1 MTPLQLLA
9 TSFLLG
15 FFVLLAGC
23 YGVLYCL
30 GRLGTSVTMLRG
42 SYIAY
47 VLQALVAVGIA
58 ASTPLE
64 LWWKVLVVASCIA
77 YLPIPPVTWRYL
89 EKLHQPKEPQP

>member
-1 MTPLQLLA
+1 MTPPQLLA
-9 TSFLLG
+9 TSLLLG

-30 GRLGTSVTMLRG
+30 GRLGPSVTMLRS
-42 SYIAY
+42 SYVAY
-47 VLQALVAVGIA
+47 VLQALVTVVIA

-64 LWWKVLVVASCIA
+64 LWWKILVVASCVA

-89 EKLHQPKEPQP
+89 ENLHELKEQHP

>member
-9 TSFLLG
+9 TTLLLG
-15 FFVLLAGC
+15 LFVLLAGC

-30 GRLGTSVTMLRG
+30 GRLGPNIKMLRS
-42 SYIAY
+42 SYLAY
-47 VLQALVAVGIA
+47 GLQALVAVATA

-64 LWWKVLVVASCIA
+64 LWWKILVVASCIA

-89 EKLHQPKEPQP
+89 EELHEPKEHHP

>member
-64 LWWKVLVVASCIA
+64 LWWKVFVVASCIA

>member
-1 MTPLQLLA
+1 
-9 TSFLLG
+9 
-15 FFVLLAGC
+15 
-23 YGVLYCL
+23 
-30 GRLGTSVTMLRG
+30 MLRG

-64 LWWKVLVVASCIA
+64 LWWRVLVVASCIA

>member
-1 MTPLQLLA
+1 MTPLQLLT
-9 TSFLLG
+9 TSLLLG

-30 GRLGTSVTMLRG
+30 GQLSARVTLVRG

-47 VLQALVAVGIA
+47 VLQALVAAVIA

-64 LWWKVLVVASCIA
+64 FWWKVLIVASCLA
-77 YLPIPPVTWRYL
+77 YLPIPSVTWRYL
-89 EKLHQPKEPQP
+89 ENLHEPKEHHL

>member
-9 TSFLLG
+9 TSLLLG
-15 FFVLLAGC
+15 LFVLLAGS

-30 GRLGTSVTMLRG
+30 GRLGPSLRMLRG
-42 SYIAY
+42 SYVAY
-47 VLQALVAVGIA
+47 VLQALVAVVIA

-64 LWWKVLVVASCIA
+64 WWWKILVVASCVA

-89 EKLHQPKEPQP
+89 ENLHELKEQHP

>member
-9 TSFLLG
+9 TSLLLG

-23 YGVLYCL
+23 YGVLYCF
-30 GRLGTSVTMLRG
+30 GRLGAHVMLVRS

-47 VLQALVAVGIA
+47 VLQALVAVAIA

-64 LWWKVLVVASCIA
+64 FWWKLLVVVSCIA

-89 EKLHQPKEPQP
+89 ENLHEPKESQP

>member
-1 MTPLQLLA
+1 MTAVELLA
-9 TSFLLG
+9 TSSLLG

-30 GRLGTSVTMLRG
+30 GRLGTSVAMLRG

-47 VLQALVAVGIA
+47 LLQALVAVAIA

-64 LWWKVLVVASCIA
+64 FWWKVLVVASCIA
-77 YLPIPPVTWRYL
+77 YLPIPLGDLALSGGAART
-89 EKLHQPKEPQP
+89 

>member
-9 TSFLLG
+9 TSLLLG

-30 GRLGTSVTMLRG
+30 GRLGTSVTLLRS

-89 EKLHQPKEPQP
+89 ENLHQPKEPQP

>member
-9 TSFLLG
+9 TSLLLG

-47 VLQALVAVGIA
+47 VLQALVAVAIA

-64 LWWKVLVVASCIA
+64 FWWKVLVVASCIA

-89 EKLHQPKEPQP
+89 ENLHEVKEHHP

>member
-30 GRLGTSVTMLRG
+30 GRLGISVTMLRG

>member
-1 MTPLQLLA
+1 MTPSELLA
-9 TSFLLG
+9 TSLLLG
-15 FFVLLAGC
+15 LFVLLAGC

-30 GRLGTSVTMLRG
+30 GRLGHSVTMLRS

-47 VLQALVAVGIA
+47 CLQALAAVVIA

-64 LWWKVLVVASCIA
+64 LWWKILVVASCVV

-89 EKLHQPKEPQP
+89 ESLHEPKEQHS